1 MEKKLDEFI
10 KEFREGKHEGSIL
23 SGQTIESI
31 SPDQKHL
38 WITFRNELEDI
49 GISVAAFDANRD
61 FIIKW
66 LAEAANNG
74 SFEEGLPDRESNDFG
89 DSTANALDPR
99 NIDISSSTRD
109 RAQERSLKDGEEDGV
124 EELRLRRS
132 RRYTAKQN
140 AQVNEEQGALESAER
155 SSLPQLVPPT
165 LSPALPLQSSQDK
178 QTQHMLRQEGEMR
191 ALRLVPTRQ
200 RDAVNVELPFDRM
213 KRRTFWTFAQEGAK
227 IELLQSYLWSG
238 ANIEDKFPVEEADG
252 KKFLGWRAIHFAAW
266 SGSAL
271 GISMLLDNGAHIEA
285 RTARATTPLIIASKE
300 GHVDAIHVLLN
311 RGADLEAYNCRKET
325 AFHAALIDQHLEAT
339 EVLLSRGCSLE
350 LRCGNWTSRDLAL
363 LNGWKDIATTLAKRG
378 VKKSVLKSPI
388 RWIFHAAPCFLYN
401 S

>member
-23 SGQTIESI
+23 SGQTIESV
-31 SPDQKHL
+31 SPDEKQL

-66 LAEAANNG
+66 FAEAANNG
-74 SFEEGLPDRESNDFG
+74 SFEESLPDRGSNDFG

-109 RAQERSLKDGEEDGV
+109 SAQERSLKDGEEDRI

-132 RRYTAKQN
+132 RKHSAKQN
-140 AQVNEEQGALESAER
+140 AQVTEGQGALESAER
-155 SSLPQLVPPT
+155 SSLPQLFPTT

-178 QTQHMLRQEGEMR
+178 QTQHRLRLEEEMR

-213 KRRTFWTFAQEGAK
+213 SHREFWTSPQKDANMQ
-227 IELLQSYLWSG
+227 LLQRCLGSE
-238 ANIEDKFPVEEADG
+238 ANVEAKFPVEEADG
-252 KKFLGWRAIHFAAW
+252 IKFLGWRAIHFAAG
-266 SGSAL
+266 SGSAM
-271 GISMLLDNGAHIEA
+271 GISILLDNGAHIEA
-285 RTARATTPLIIASKE
+285 RTARATTPLIIASKH
-300 GHVDAIHVLLN
+300 GHVEAINVLLN
-311 RGADLEAYNCRKET
+311 SGADLEAYNSGKQT
-325 AFHAALIDQHLEAT
+325 AFHAALINRHLDAT
-339 EVLLSRGCSLE
+339 EFLLSNGCSLE
-350 LRCGNWTSRDLAL
+350 VRYGDWTSRELAL
-363 LNGWKDIATTLAKRG
+363 LNGWKDIATTLANRG
-378 VKKSVLKSPI
+378 VKKSVLSSPI
-388 RWIFHAAPCFLYN
+388 RWLY
-401 S
+401 SMQLRIERAL